1 MNPEKR
7 SCSRHR
13 EEQVSLKSVA
23 RARVP
28 RAVFLSVCNGHS

>member
-7 SCSRHR
+7 PCRRHR
-13 EEQVSLKSVA
+13 EEQVSLAGA

-28 RAVFLSVCNGHS
+28 RAVFLSVGNGHS